1 MVNGVTI
8 IDPSNTYISADAV
21 IGSDTVLHPGT
32 IIEGN
37 TVIGSDCEVDRIQ

>member
-32 IIEGN
+32 VIEG
-37 TVIGSDCEVDRIQ
+37 TL